1 MIKGPVGR
9 RLEWRGAKLS
19 EQAILAIDASDTVVR
34 TWAADPA
41 ILKDLLND
49 MRGFDTTG
57 AAGGEQS
64 AASAADFGPLILA
77 RSESGDVLSIDPQR
91 YWEGVSDWFR
101 TRGDDPHLYQRNRV
115 GAS

>member
-1 MIKGPVGR
+1 MIREPDGR

-19 EQAILAIDASDTVVR
+19 DQAILAIDASNAVIR
-34 TWAADPA
+34 TWAADPTL
-41 ILKDLLND
+41 LKDLLND
-49 MRGFDTTG
+49 MRTFDTTG
-57 AAGGEQS
+57 KGGEGE
-64 AASAADFGPLILA
+64 AASPGDFGPLILA

-101 TRGDDPHLYQRNRV
+101 SRGDDPHLYQRFRG